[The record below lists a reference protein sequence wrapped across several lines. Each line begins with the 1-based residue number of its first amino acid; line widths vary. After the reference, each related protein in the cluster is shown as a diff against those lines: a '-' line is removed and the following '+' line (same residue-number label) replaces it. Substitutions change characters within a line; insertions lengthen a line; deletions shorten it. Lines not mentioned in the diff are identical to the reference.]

1 MHLNWFFFE
10 LEKQHIFAEGSY
22 IVAFESLI
30 QGTMLS
36 ADIEVGNSFKI
47 NVDLQWKSK
56 QSLKGFNVE
65 NVF

>member
-1 MHLNWFFFE
+1 MHLYWFFFE

-36 ADIEVGNSFKI
+36 ADI
-47 NVDLQWKSK
+47 
-56 QSLKGFNVE
+56 
-65 NVF
+65 

>member
-22 IVAFESLI
+22 IIAFKSLI

-36 ADIEVGNSFKI
+36 AIYVGNSFKI
-47 NVDLQWKSK
+47 NVDLKWKSK
-56 QSLKGFNVE
+56 QSLKRFTVE